1 MEEGGRLKIYID
13 GSEIGNRTGTA
24 PADEIPVL
32 EHELAAQPIRNLVM
46 ECHWHV
52 CRKRERHIQIM
63 RAENLLRH
71 H

>member
-1 MEEGGRLKIYID
+1 MKLYMDDHELI
-13 GSEIGNRTGTA
+13 NHTGKV
-24 PADEIPVL
+24 PMDEIPVL
-32 EHELAAQPIRNLVM
+32 EHELTAKPIRNLVM